1 MKKSLFIGLVAV
13 LGLIGCSRN
22 QEIDV
27 PDANLSLF
35 ARTESPAESR
45 TVVESGVHVFWEP
58 GDEIAVFMGEKAAKF
73 TTDITAASGTAT
85 FNGTFGD
92 QGWPE
97 EPDLWAVYPYSEE
110 AVFDGETIT
119 TVLPSTQVA
128 REGSFGKDMNLAIA
142 HSNSSTLQFYN
153 VGGGIRFSVTQE
165 GVKKVMFEGLS
176 GEIISG
182 KVKIGLDENGKPVVK
197 EVTGGSQFITLLPPS
212 GKEAFEKDTWYYIV
226 AIPGALEGGYKLRFY
241 KDSDYARKVSEKK
254 VEIKR
259 SVFGSLENADEGTEY
274 EATTTHFPETKE
286 EWKES
291 NYLTER
297 IADDVRHVFYDLLST
312 SSNNTID
319 SERFV
324 SEVTN
329 IEGVADYSLIGTDEG
344 IVIVQTDGIHI
355 NIIYDYL
362 YSRNDSNP
370 ETSNETHNISTKAK
384 SVTIPNTGSK
394 TAALFSP
401 FQNHNIGIKDPI
413 RINVY
418 NLGTSLAGIDYDL
431 KYYPDYETTLNELT
445 PDKLSKYDL
454 VFFVTHGHY
463 KHGIKDQKGKVLET
477 LLTTGQ
483 KVGTIDF
490 SLEENIHLA
499 NAAIFLCDDGVYYS
513 ITPLWLMGIENSVGH
528 RASYKNSIIFALA
541 CNSFVNND
549 FADYF
554 TDRGAAVYVGD
565 KYMINGEDSIIAVD
579 GLIKYLAMGASV
591 RKSTELIK
599 KEFSFWGRVFY
610 PLEVSE
616 ELQGVA
622 YLIDPTP
629 INLKNTEIRDSRT
642 TLLWEQSKNT
652 GEYKFQVHIKW
663 PNSNSYTTYNST
675 NSKAYTTDALQPGD
689 YSWYVEANLYYDG
702 KVVETFISDTKS
714 FTVTEE
720 PTTGNNVIYY
730 TTSDGQVL
738 SPAKSYGY
746 GAQIVSNVYSG
757 GVGTI
762 TFDGDV
768 TSIPESAFS
777 QCSSLASITIPETVT
792 SLGSYSFYGCSSL
805 QSITI
810 PKAVISL
817 GNHCF
822 DNCSS
827 LSYLTIPESVTSMG
841 EYCFY
846 QCSKLVS
853 IAILGA
859 ITDIGKGCFYR
870 CSSLRSVTL
879 PDSLISMG
887 DFCFDSCSSLIS
899 VSLPESLT
907 DIGSQ
912 CFANCS
918 SMSSITI
925 PRSVTSIGGW
935 CFLSCTSLVSVQL
948 PHSLTYLNDGLFQ
961 GCTSLSSFTIPESI
975 TSLGGGCFSSCSS
988 LTSINIPESVTSLGL
1003 GCFGNCSNLTTVTIP
1018 ESVITIGDQCFRYCT
1033 SLTSINIPNG
1043 VTRLGEECFAYSS
1056 NLKTVTLPQS
1066 VSEIGIGCFR
1076 SCTSLSSIEIPTAIT
1091 KLDSYC
1097 FENCRSLTAIT
1108 IPKSVTSLGD
1118 GCFSGCSGV
1127 ISLTIPETV
1136 TSIGGFCFNSCSGLI
1151 SVFLKSTSPPSGS
1164 SYMFQDTN
1172 NCIFY
1177 VPEESYYDYKDA
1189 PYWKDYIDRFQVY
1202 GRPSPD
1208 DVGVRLGLS
1217 VNWAAYNLGAWI
1229 PEEYGDYYAWGETR
1243 VKQSFSWDNYEWCD
1257 GSSDSIWKYT
1267 YEDQITHLEQYDDA
1281 AAVERTGNWRMPTK
1295 EEWQEL
1301 LDNCSWKNY
1310 TLNGVAGMMAT
1321 SKVPGYTNAHIFFP
1335 FSGRKDGAE
1344 LQNVGSV
1351 GYYWTSSLSPFISM
1365 GCIGTTTPD
1374 AGYLERY
1381 IGLPIRPVYAE

>member
-1 MKKSLFIGLVAV
+1 MKIGTKSTIAMKKTFYIITAAALSLVA
-13 LGLIGCSRN
+13 CSRN
-22 QEIDV
+22 QEVDI
-27 PDANLSLF
+27 PDANLSIF
-35 ARTESPAESR
+35 AKTESPADTK

-58 GDEIAVFMGEKAAKF
+58 GDEIAVFMGEQSAKF

-85 FNGTFGD
+85 FKGTFGD
-92 QGWPE
+92 TTWPE
-97 EPDLWAVYPYSEE
+97 DLDLWAVYPFSED

-119 TVLPSTQVA
+119 TTLPSEQVA

-142 HSNSSTLQFYN
+142 HSSGTTLQFYN
-153 VGGGIRFSVTQE
+153 VGGGIRFSVTEE
-165 GVKKVMFEGLS
+165 GIKKVMFEGLS

-182 KVKIGLDENGKPVVK
+182 KVKIGMDENGKPEVK
-197 EVTGGSQFITLLPPS
+197 EVTGGSQFISLLPPT
-212 GKEAFEKDTWYYIV
+212 GQETFEPGASYYIV
-226 AIPGALEGGYKLRFY
+226 AIPGTLEGGYKLRFY
-241 KDSDYARKVSEKK
+241 KDSDYARKVSEKA

-259 SVFGSLENADEGTEY
+259 SVYGSLEKADEGIEY
-274 EATTTHFPETKE
+274 GATTTHFPETKE
-286 EWKES
+286 EWEES

-370 ETSNETHNISTKAK
+370 EASNETHNISTKAK
-384 SVTIPNTGSK
+384 SVTIPNTGTK

-418 NLGTSLAGIDYDL
+418 NLGTSLAGIGYDL
-431 KYYPDYETTLNELT
+431 KYYPDFETTLNELT

-499 NAAIFLCDDGVYYS
+499 NAALFLCDDGVYYS

-642 TLLWEQSKNT
+642 TLLWEQSKNS

-702 KVVETFISDTKS
+702 KVIETFTSETKN

-720 PTTGNNVIYY
+720 LHYET
-730 TTSDGQVL
+730 
-738 SPAKSYGY
+738 
-746 GAQIVSNVYSG
+746 
-757 GVGTI
+757 
-762 TFDGDV
+762 
-768 TSIPESAFS
+768 PE
-777 QCSSLASITIPETVT
+777 
-792 SLGSYSFYGCSSL
+792 
-805 QSITI
+805 
-810 PKAVISL
+810 
-817 GNHCF
+817 
-822 DNCSS
+822 
-827 LSYLTIPESVTSMG
+827 
-841 EYCFY
+841 
-846 QCSKLVS
+846 
-853 IAILGA
+853 AI
-859 ITDIGKGCFYR
+859 D
-870 CSSLRSVTL
+870 
-879 PDSLISMG
+879 
-887 DFCFDSCSSLIS
+887 
-899 VSLPESLT
+899 
-907 DIGSQ
+907 
-912 CFANCS
+912 
-918 SMSSITI
+918 
-925 PRSVTSIGGW
+925 
-935 CFLSCTSLVSVQL
+935 
-948 PHSLTYLNDGLFQ
+948 
-961 GCTSLSSFTIPESI
+961 
-975 TSLGGGCFSSCSS
+975 
-988 LTSINIPESVTSLGL
+988 LGL
-1003 GCFGNCSNLTTVTIP
+1003 
-1018 ESVITIGDQCFRYCT
+1018 
-1033 SLTSINIPNG
+1033 
-1043 VTRLGEECFAYSS
+1043 
-1056 NLKTVTLPQS
+1056 
-1066 VSEIGIGCFR
+1066 
-1076 SCTSLSSIEIPTAIT
+1076 
-1091 KLDSYC
+1091 
-1097 FENCRSLTAIT
+1097 
-1108 IPKSVTSLGD
+1108 
-1118 GCFSGCSGV
+1118 
-1127 ISLTIPETV
+1127 
-1136 TSIGGFCFNSCSGLI
+1136 
-1151 SVFLKSTSPPSGS
+1151 PSG
-1164 SYMFQDTN
+1164 T
-1172 NCIFY
+1172 
-1177 VPEESYYDYKDA
+1177 K
-1189 PYWKDYIDRFQVY
+1189 
-1202 GRPSPD
+1202 
-1208 DVGVRLGLS
+1208 
-1217 VNWAAYNLGAWI
+1217 WASFNLGATK
-1229 PEEYGDYYAWGETR
+1229 PEEYGYHYAWGETEPKD
-1243 VKQSFSWDNYEWCD
+1243 VYNWSTYKWCAGDYYSMTKYCTNAENGLNGFVDN
-1257 GSSDSIWKYT
+1257 KT
-1267 YEDQITHLEQYDDA
+1267 FLEKEDDA
-1281 AAVERTGNWRMPTK
+1281 VYVNLSKEWRMPTK
-1295 EEWQEL
+1295 NEWYEIR
-1301 LDNCSWKNY
+1301 DNCTWEWTTEFGEGMYKVTSNI
-1310 TLNGVAGMMAT
+1310 NGHYIYLPSG
-1321 SKVPGYTNAHIFFP
+1321 GYR
-1335 FSGRKDGAE
+1335 SGPSLLYKE
-1344 LQNVGSV
+1344 V
-1351 GYYWTSSLSPFISM
+1351 GYYWSSSIGSSTSALSPTFSENKLTWHYCGHRYQGHQIRPIYPTLVKQIALDETHLVGHVGDRPGLNVSTIPENASRNYYWSSSNESVAKIFYTWDKVCYIELISL
-1365 GCIGTTTPD
+1365 GTTTITVTALDGNVSASCKVTVNEKEPMINATPPELNYGD
-1374 AGYLERY
+1374 VKVGQSLGNTAGRVEFANTGSADLSISGIDCPEGFSHSPSLTFPIVLSPGDYKTITFAFKPTEAKTYSGY
-1381 IGLPIRPVYAE
+1381 IQVYSNASNGVCKVKVTGNGFE

>member
-1 MKKSLFIGLVAV
+1 MKKSIFIGLAAV
-13 LGLIGCSRN
+13 LGLIGCTRN
-22 QEIDV
+22 QEIDIQE
-27 PDANLSLF
+27 NGLTLM
-35 ARTESPAESR
+35 ARTESPADTK
-45 TVVESGVHVFWEP
+45 TVVEEGVHVYWEP
-58 GDEIAVFMGEKAAKF
+58 GDEIAVFMGEKSAKF

-85 FNGTFGD
+85 FKGTFGD
-92 QGWPE
+92 ESWPE
-97 EPDLWAVYPYSEE
+97 ELDLWAVYPYSEE

-119 TVLPSTQVA
+119 TVLPSEQVA
-128 REGSFGKDMNLAIA
+128 REGSFGKDMNLSIA
-142 HSNSSTLQFYN
+142 HSTGTSLQFYN
-153 VGGGIRFSVTQE
+153 VGGGIRFSVTEE
-165 GVKKVMFEGLS
+165 GIKKVMFEGLS

-182 KVKIGLDENGKPVVK
+182 KVKIGFDENGKQVVK

-212 GKEAFEKDTWYYIV
+212 GKKSFEPGMWYYIV

-241 KDSDYARKVSEKK
+241 KDSDYARRVSEKR

-259 SVFGSLENADEGTEY
+259 SIFGSLEKADMGIEY
-274 EATTTHFPETKE
+274 EATTTHYPETKE
-286 EWKES
+286 EWEES

-370 ETSNETHNISTKAK
+370 EASNETHNISTKAK
-384 SVTIPNTGSK
+384 SVTIPNTGTK

-413 RINVY
+413 RINVS
-418 NLGTSLAGIDYDL
+418 NLGTSLAGIGYDL
-431 KYYPDYETTLNELT
+431 KYYPDFETTLNELT

-528 RASYKNSIIFALA
+528 RASYNNSIIFALA

-616 ELQGVA
+616 ELQGVT

-675 NSKAYTTDALQPGD
+675 NSKAYTTDALQPGE

-720 PTTGNNVIYY
+720 TTGNNVIYY
-730 TTSDGQVL
+730 TSTDGQIVTL
-738 SPAKSYGY
+738 QNYGF
-746 GAQIVSNVYSG
+746 GAQIVSHDYLNG
-757 GVGTI
+757 RGVI
-762 TFDGDV
+762 TFDGEV
-768 TSIPESAFS
+768 TKIPERAFH
-777 QCSSLASITIPETVT
+777 QCSTLASITIPETVT
-792 SLGSYSFYGCSSL
+792 SLGRYSFYGCSNL

-810 PKAVISL
+810 PKAVTSL

-827 LSYLTIPESVTSMG
+827 LNSLTIPESVTSMA

-846 QCSKLVS
+846 QCSNLVS
-853 IAILGA
+853 IAIYGD
-859 ITDIGKGCFYR
+859 ITEFSRGCFSG
-870 CSSLRSVTL
+870 CSSLSSINL
-879 PDSLISMG
+879 PQSLISIG

-907 DIGSQ
+907 EIGSH
-912 CFANCS
+912 CFNNCS
-918 SMSSITI
+918 SLASITI
-925 PRSVTSIGGW
+925 PQSVTSIGGW
-935 CFLSCTSLVSVQL
+935 CFRSCTSLVSVQL
-948 PHSLTYLNDGLFQ
+948 PHSLTNLSDGLFQ
-961 GCTSLSSFTIPESI
+961 GCTSLSSFTIPESV
-975 TSLGGGCFSSCSS
+975 TSLGGGCFSVCSS
-988 LTSINIPESVTSLGL
+988 LTSINIPGSVTSLGT
-1003 GCFGNCSNLTTVTIP
+1003 GCFTQCSNLTAVTIP
-1018 ESVITIGDQCFRYCT
+1018 GSVIIIGDQCFRFCT
-1033 SLTSINIPNG
+1033 SLISITIPQG
-1043 VTRLGEECFAYSS
+1043 VTSLGEECFAYSS
-1056 NLKTVTLPQS
+1056 NLKSVIIPES
-1066 VSEIGIGCFR
+1066 VSELGVGCFNGC
-1076 SCTSLSSIEIPTAIT
+1076 SSLSRVTIPAAIT
-1091 KLDSYC
+1091 KLNDYC
-1097 FENCRSLTAIT
+1097 FDGCRSLTAIV
-1108 IPKSVTSLGD
+1108 IPEAVTSIGE
-1118 GCFSGCSGV
+1118 GCFSRCSGLT
-1127 ISLTIPETV
+1127 SLTIPESV
-1136 TSIGGFCFNSCSGLI
+1136 ESLGGWCFNSCSGLV
-1151 SVFLKSTSPPSGS
+1151 SVFMKSTVPPTGS
-1164 SYMFQDTN
+1164 QCMFQDTN
-1172 NCIFY
+1172 HCIFY
-1177 VPEESYYDYKDA
+1177 VPEESYYEYKSAPFWNDYSF
-1189 PYWKDYIDRFQVY
+1189 RFQVY
-1202 GRPSPD
+1202 ERPNPD
-1208 DVGVRLGLS
+1208 DVGIDLGLS
-1217 VNWAAYNLGAWI
+1217 VNWSAYNLGAWI
-1229 PEEYGDYYAWGETR
+1229 PEEYGEYYAWGETST
-1243 VKQSFSWDNYEWCD
+1243 KQSFTWGNYKLCN
-1257 GSSDSIWKYT
+1257 GSIDSIAKYT
-1267 YEDQITHLEQYDDA
+1267 YDDQLTTLDWHEDA
-1281 AAVERTGNWRMPTK
+1281 AVNNLNWNWRMPTK

-1301 LDNCSWKNY
+1301 LDNCTWERH
-1310 TLNGVAGMMAT
+1310 TRNGVDGMLAT
-1321 SKVPGYTNAHIFFP
+1321 STVPGYTSAHLFFP
-1335 FSGRKDGAE
+1335 FAGRKDGGAVVDQG
-1344 LQNVGSV
+1344 LRGQ
-1351 GYYWTSSLSPFISM
+1351 YWTSSLSPFESTAW
-1365 GCIGTTTPD
+1365 IGTVGNTEM
-1374 AGYLERY
+1374 GYSDRY
-1381 IGLPIRPVYAE
+1381 LGYPIRPVYDE